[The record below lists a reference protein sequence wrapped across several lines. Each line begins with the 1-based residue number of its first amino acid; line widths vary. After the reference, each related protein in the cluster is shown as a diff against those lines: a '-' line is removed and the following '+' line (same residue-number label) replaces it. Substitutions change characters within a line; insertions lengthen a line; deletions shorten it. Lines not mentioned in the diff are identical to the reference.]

1 MYTEERKV
9 VHNLLRKF
17 NVTSKYRGY
26 FHVIEATMMYV
37 ENHDRYLMI
46 TKEVYPT
53 VAKKLDDTPYCVEHN
68 IRCVI
73 ARCWKNNKEL
83 LQSIAN
89 YPLPERPSNSE
100 FLDILAYYVSSQ
112 VNHE

>member
-1 MYTEERKV
+1 MYAEERKV
-9 VHNLLRKF
+9 VCDLLRKF

-37 ENHDRYLMI
+37 ENPDRYLMI
-46 TKEVYPT
+46 TKEVYPA
-53 VAKKLDDTPYCVEHN
+53 VAKKLKDNSQCVERN
-68 IRCVI
+68 IRSVI
-73 ARCWKNNKEL
+73 DRCWKNNQVL
-83 LQSIAN
+83 LQLIAN

-100 FLDILAYYVSSQ
+100 FLDILAYYVSTQ